1 MPKPAELIGARA
13 SDYPELANPVWQS
26 LTEAH
31 RALALDYGPAR
42 FYPPDYCAFG
52 ALADPDTGAARLAA
66 YAALTAADF
75 YIVGHRPA
83 LPASLRLRQELVCWQ
98 MLRDRPARPD
108 DSPYDSPDDSP
119 GSLATVMALGPEHA
133 TDLFGLVRLAL
144 PGFFQHK
151 THLLGQ
157 YFGVFHA
164 GQLVAATG
172 VRMQMRTFAE
182 ISGVATHPDFTRR
195 GYAQQLVAHTAD
207 YLVGQ
212 GQLPYLH
219 VAQTNVG
226 AIALYEKLG
235 FVKTRAMSFWQLTT
249 QPA

>member
-1 MPKPAELIGARA
+1 MRKPAELAG
-13 SDYPELANPVWQS
+13 SGYPELINPVWQS
-26 LTEAH
+26 LAEAH
-31 RALALDYGPAR
+31 RALALDYGPAQ

-52 ALADPDTGAARLAA
+52 ALADPDTGAAQLAA

-83 LPASLRLRQELVCWQ
+83 LPPSLRLRRELLCWQ
-98 MLRDRPARPD
+98 MLREQHTHSENTPNGPD
-108 DSPYDSPDDSP
+108 SS
-119 GSLATVMALGPEHA
+119 ATIVALGPEHA
-133 TDLFGLVRLAL
+133 ADLFGLVKLVL
-144 PGFFQHK
+144 PGFFQEK
-151 THLLGQ
+151 THLLGH
-157 YFGVFHA
+157 YFGVFEG

-172 VRMQMRTFAE
+172 VRMRMHGFSE
-182 ISGVATHPDFTRR
+182 VSGVATHPDFTRR

-207 YLVGQ
+207 YILGQ